1 MIIAILA
8 VLMFIVALVVVLIAA
23 RAGKDYERKRREEIR
38 QRNIDKMHE
47 DWLEDFKK

>member
-1 MIIAILA
+1 MVTAILV
-8 VLMFIVALVVVLIAA
+8 VLLFIVALAVVLIAS
-23 RAGKDYERKRREEIR
+23 RAGKDYESKRREETR